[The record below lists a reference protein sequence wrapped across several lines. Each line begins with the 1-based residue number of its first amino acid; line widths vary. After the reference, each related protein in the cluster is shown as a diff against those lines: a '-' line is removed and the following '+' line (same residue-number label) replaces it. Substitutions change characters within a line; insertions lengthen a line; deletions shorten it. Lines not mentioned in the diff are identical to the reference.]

1 MSDAPDGVSM
11 AAPASSLPES
21 YPLPRTRLIGR
32 EAERATARDLLLEEA
47 VPLVTLTGPGGVG
60 KTRLALAIAEDVAE
74 RFAAGVIWV
83 DLAPISNPDLVPSTM
98 ARTLGIAQFTDDPI
112 EAQVARRLQS
122 RQTLLLLDNCEHL
135 LSGVAGLTAFLL
147 GSCPVLQILATSR
160 APLRIRGEYD
170 LSVPTL
176 PLPLSGGQASTAQLA
191 GNPAVQLFVERARA
205 ASAAS
210 IAGRESLDDVAE
222 ICQRVDGL
230 PLAIELAAARIR
242 VLPLATLCERLLR
255 RLPLL
260 ASGPRDAPARQQ
272 TMRDTI
278 AWSYDLLP
286 PAEQALF
293 RRLAVFAGGFTLEA
307 AETIAESTADPLLD
321 PVTTIA
327 ALVDSSL
334 LGQEPG
340 PRGEPRYRMLETI
353 REFWLEHLDA
363 LGEGTTA
370 RDAHAALYL
379 AFAERAAPAM
389 FTSTTDASLDR
400 LAADHDNLRAALDW
414 LCDGETL

>member
-83 DLAPISNPDLVPSTM
+83 DLAPISNPVLVPSTM
-98 ARTLGIAQFTDDPI
+98 ARTLGIAQLTDDPI

-191 GNPAVQLFVERARA
+191 GNPSVQLFVERARA

-222 ICQRVDGL
+222 ICRRVDGL
-230 PLAIELAAARIR
+230 PLAIELAAARLP
-242 VLPLATLCERLLR
+242 VLPLATLRERLQH

-272 TMRDTI
+272 TMRDAI

-286 PAEQALF
+286 QPEQDLF
-293 RRLAVFAGGFTLEA
+293 RRLAIFVGGFTLEA
-307 AETIAESTADPLLD
+307 VETIGASTGDLHINPLD
-321 PVTTIA
+321 GIT
-327 ALVDSSL
+327 ALLDSSL
-334 LGQEPG
+334 LRQVPG
-340 PRGEPRYRMLETI
+340 PGGEPRYTMLETV
-353 REFWLEHLDA
+353 REFGLEHLNACD
-363 LGEGTTA
+363 EGK
-370 RDAHAALYL
+370 
-379 AFAERAAPAM
+379 
-389 FTSTTDASLDR
+389 
-400 LAADHDNLRAALDW
+400 
-414 LCDGETL
+414 